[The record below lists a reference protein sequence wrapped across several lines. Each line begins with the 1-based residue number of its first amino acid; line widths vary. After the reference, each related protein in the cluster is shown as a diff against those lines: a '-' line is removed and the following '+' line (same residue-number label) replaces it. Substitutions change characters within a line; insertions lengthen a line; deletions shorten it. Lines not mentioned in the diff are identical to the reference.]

1 MLDRAMRSWARASS
15 PWRSLLLGSS
25 NNNEEEDND
34 GGGVVELSSSMRANA
49 ARASL

>member
-15 PWRSLLLGSS
+15 PWRSLLGS